1 MLKRI
6 APVIAGSALIAAA
19 LTVPAR
25 AEDRPI
31 LLGINTAL
39 QLQVG
44 RDTLDGVRMAVEEIN
59 AKGGVLG
66 RKLEVVTADEGESPK
81 EGVAAVNKLTGDN
94 NVNVLIGGYDSG
106 VTLAELP
113 HISRAQTIFLGTGSA
128 SPSIQQKVKDDYANY
143 KYLFRVNPINSAKQ
157 AASLMDFI
165 KGKLKGDLGYSKIS
179 ILGEN
184 AKWVQDMVPY
194 LKKNATEAGLEVPF
208 AEFFDPQTADFSP
221 IFAKVKDCGLAIS
234 AHHPVARRI
243 RRIRQAVVRRE
254 SAGADRRHR
263 REEPGRRLLQA
274 RRRQG
279 DLGSHDQFRAAQT
292 DHREVDSL
300 VGRLY
305 QEVQSRAGL

>member
-6 APVIAGSALIAAA
+6 TPVIAGSALIAAA

-25 AEDRPI
+25 AEDKPI

-113 HISRAQTIFLGTGSA
+113 HISRAQTIFLGTG
-128 SPSIQQKVKDDYANY
+128 
-143 KYLFRVNPINSAKQ
+143 
-157 AASLMDFI
+157 
-165 KGKLKGDLGYSKIS
+165 
-179 ILGEN
+179 
-184 AKWVQDMVPY
+184 
-194 LKKNATEAGLEVPF
+194 
-208 AEFFDPQTADFSP
+208 
-221 IFAKVKDCGLAIS
+221 
-234 AHHPVARRI
+234 
-243 RRIRQAVVRRE
+243 
-254 SAGADRRHR
+254 
-263 REEPGRRLLQA
+263 
-274 RRRQG
+274 
-279 DLGSHDQFRAAQT
+279 
-292 DHREVDSL
+292 
-300 VGRLY
+300 
-305 QEVQSRAGL
+305 